1 MRVSM
6 VMIARDEQ
14 HNVAPCLRSC
24 WQHVDEIVF
33 VDTGSADGTLAE
45 LHSFAARAPSGTDLV
60 TGTFRWC
67 DDFAAARAH
76 AHSLATG
83 DVHCRIDLDD
93 RLIGGEH
100 LRGVADS
107 FEHDPE
113 LVMVNA
119 LWSGPITPAQWRGQI
134 FRAGHEW
141 RGRTYE
147 YPHFDTGTVG
157 ATSLVRWQHT
167 RRTPRGRRDLDI
179 ALAWAVDE
187 PDDWRPLNAAAEE
200 AFILG
205 CWELADACC
214 EKALKLNMPDGTRA
228 YFLQLQARS
237 KLERGDPT
245 AARAT
250 ARQALKAL
258 RAAGDTGTDF
268 LGIETKTW
276 TTLAVCEL
284 RLRDAEILRC
294 ARRAMDAA
302 TTEEGR
308 QAVIDIVSREN
319 RAPRLPHAQ
328 PSAPPIAG
336 TATSRA
342 SVQWNTAR

>member
-24 WQHVDEIVF
+24 WEHVDEIVF
-33 VDTGSADGTLAE
+33 VDTGSRDGTLRE
-45 LHSFAARAPSGTDLV
+45 LDSFADTAPGGTDLV
-60 TGTFRWC
+60 TGTFRWR

-76 AHSLATG
+76 AHALATS

-93 RLIGGEH
+93 RLIGGEN
-100 LRGVADS
+100 LRAVADS
-107 FEHDPE
+107 FENDPE

-147 YPHFDTGTVG
+147 YPHFDAGTVG
-157 ATSLVRWQHT
+157 ATSLVRWEHT
-167 RRTPRGRRDLDI
+167 RRRPRGRRDLDI

-214 EKALKLNMPDGTRA
+214 QKALELPLPDGTRA
-228 YFLQLQARS
+228 YFLQLQARA
-237 KLERGDPT
+237 KLEGGNPAGARS
-245 AARAT
+245 AAR
-250 ARQALKAL
+250 RALKAL

-268 LGIETKTW
+268 LGIETKAW
-276 TTLAVCEL
+276 TTLAVCEG

-308 QAVIDIVSREN
+308 QTVIDAVSREN
-319 RAPRLPHAQ
+319 RPPRLPSREPAT
-328 PSAPPIAG
+328 PTLAG
-336 TATSRA
+336 NATSRA
-342 SVQWNTAR
+342 SVQWSTAR